1 MAGPL
6 DAMRDTRREWSINRA
21 RLIASLVG
29 IFLLMAVLVYRYYS
43 LQIVQHDAFL
53 TQSDRNRIRV
63 EVIPPTRG
71 QIVDRKGRLLATNQ
85 PTYVVGVIAERAA
98 DLSALTEELQDRL
111 TLTEDELE
119 AFRERLAQRR
129 PFETVPIKVGLDD
142 SALARVADPSLSLR
156 QSVEP
161 RTWVCRQD

>member
-21 RLIASLVG
+21 RLIACLTG
-29 IFLLMAVLVYRYYS
+29 ILMLMAVLVYRYYS
-43 LQIVQHDAFL
+43 LQIIQHDAFL

-85 PTYVVGVIAERAA
+85 PTYVVGVIAERAT
-98 DLSALTEELQDRL
+98 DLPSLLEDLQQRL
-111 TLTEDELE
+111 ALTEDELE
-119 AFRERLAQRR
+119 AFREGIAQRR
-129 PFETVPIKVGLDD
+129 PFETVPIKVGLNEQAGGDGGG
-142 SALARVADPSLSLR
+142 
-156 QSVEP
+156 
-161 RTWVCRQD
+161 